1 MKMMNSNGHA
11 VDDLE
16 GQNLKKK
23 SVASSSMF
31 CFFFLKKN
39 SIHLN
44 PAFALK
50 IWVSETE
57 FKS

>member
-1 MKMMNSNGHA
+1 MMNSNGHA

-23 SVASSSMF
+23 NQRHLVQCF
-31 CFFFLKKN
+31 VLFFFKKN

-50 IWVSETE
+50 I
-57 FKS
+57 